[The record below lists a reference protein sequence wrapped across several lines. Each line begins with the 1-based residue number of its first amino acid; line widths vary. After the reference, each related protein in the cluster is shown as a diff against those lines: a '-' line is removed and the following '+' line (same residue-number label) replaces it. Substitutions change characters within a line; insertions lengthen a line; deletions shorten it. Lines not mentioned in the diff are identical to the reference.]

1 MTITERAGIDAGGTL
16 IKVAIQKRQGWYFQS
31 FSIRQI
37 DDCLTWLNE
46 RDAPLSLHIT
56 GGKAGMVQ
64 DKLNRQDKNSVPEF
78 LASCNGARHLL
89 ALEGRT
95 QLTDFILT
103 NVGTGTS
110 INLIQ
115 GETQEWVG
123 GTGVGG
129 GTLVG
134 LSGLLTDI
142 YDYPKLI
149 QLAAQ
154 GHRDSVDLTVS
165 RIYENETPPIPG
177 DLTASNFGAVSSND
191 AAPSSADQVASV
203 IGLVA
208 ETVTALSV
216 MAAQKAGVDT
226 VVYIGSSF
234 VENPQLKKIVTRY
247 SRQWG
252 MTPIIL
258 REGSFCGAVGAA
270 LSE

>member
-1 MTITERAGIDAGGTL
+1 MSSTERAGIDAGGTL
-16 IKVAIQKRQGWYFQS
+16 IKVAIQRRQGWYFQS
-31 FSIRQI
+31 FSIRQV
-37 DDCLTWLNE
+37 DDCLVWLNE
-46 RDAPLSLHIT
+46 RAAPLSLRIT
-56 GGKAGMVQ
+56 GGKSAIVQ
-64 DKLNRQDKNSVPEF
+64 DKLNRQDKTSVPEF

-89 ALEGRT
+89 ALEGQS

-110 INLIQ
+110 INLIR
-115 GETQEWVG
+115 GEMQEWVG

-134 LSGLLTDI
+134 LSGLLTNV
-142 YDYPKLI
+142 YDYSKLI
-149 QLAAQ
+149 RLAAQ

-165 RIYENETPPIPG
+165 RIYGNGTPPIPG
-177 DLTASNFGAVSSND
+177 DLTASNFGALSGKTAV
-191 AAPSSADQVASV
+191 PPSADQVASV

-234 VENPQLKKIVTRY
+234 VENPKLKKSVTRY

-252 MTPIIL
+252 ITPIIL
-258 REGSFCGAVGAA
+258 RDGSFCGAVGAA
-270 LSE
+270 LSK